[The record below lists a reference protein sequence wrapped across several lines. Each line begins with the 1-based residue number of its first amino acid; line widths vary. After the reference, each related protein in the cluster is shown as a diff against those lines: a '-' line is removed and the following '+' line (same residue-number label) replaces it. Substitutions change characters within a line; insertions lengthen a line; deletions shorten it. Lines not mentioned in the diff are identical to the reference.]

1 MEDTKE
7 LIIGECLQVLKRNDV
22 KENIKELFNPIIQ
35 MLMKEIWP
43 YIFIS
48 LLFVIISFLI
58 ILANFILLLRRKI
71 IIKDNT

>member
-71 IIKDNT
+71 IIKDT

>member
-7 LIIGECLQVLKRNDV
+7 LIIGECIKVLKREDV

-35 MLMKEIWP
+35 MLMTEIWP

-58 ILANFILLLRRKI
+58 ILANLILLLRRKAN
-71 IIKDNT
+71 IKDY

>member
-7 LIIGECLQVLKRNDV
+7 LIIGECLQVLKREDV
-22 KENIKELFNPIIQ
+22 KENNKELINPIIQ
-35 MLMKEIWP
+35 KLMTEIWP

-71 IIKDNT
+71 IIKDT